1 MLLLL
6 LLLLFIFVDIASGA
20 PSFDQHG
27 MVRSLM
33 SRKTTLFCRHF
44 WTIGQPAGLIMFN
57 FCCPKLSLSHL
68 SNTKLFSV
76 SRLYL
81 CFSYVTFQVVIFR
94 SLSPGVFHSNAT
106 VILPPQRQPG
116 TGFGYAVCGV
126 DLNND
131 GYVIKPKIC

>member
-20 PSFDQHG
+20 PSYDQHG
-27 MVRSLM
+27 MVRSLQ
-33 SRKTTLFCRHF
+33 TTLFCRHF
-44 WTIGQPAGLIMFN
+44 CTIGQLAGLIIFN

-81 CFSYVTFQVVIFR
+81 CFSYVTFQVVIFKG
-94 SLSPGVFHSNAT
+94 LSPGVFDSNST
-106 VILPPQRQPG
+106 VISPPQRQPG